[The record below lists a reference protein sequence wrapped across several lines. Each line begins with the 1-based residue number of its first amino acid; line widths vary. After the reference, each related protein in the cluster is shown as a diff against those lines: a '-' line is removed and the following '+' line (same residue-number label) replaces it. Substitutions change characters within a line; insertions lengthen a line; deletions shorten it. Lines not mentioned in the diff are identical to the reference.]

1 LAINYLSVVGGLL
14 SGSPTP
20 LAASLSHFFKLI
32 TEHVHLT
39 SRVAR
44 EAGGAIGVN
53 KIATKRNACHAEAF
67 AEAGEASIASRLRR

>member
-20 LAASLSHFFKLI
+20 LAASLSHFFKLRA
-32 TEHVHLT
+32 EHVHLT

-53 KIATKRNACHAEAF
+53 NSVKAIGSPTTATTTAAL
-67 AEAGEASIASRLRR
+67 SRSG